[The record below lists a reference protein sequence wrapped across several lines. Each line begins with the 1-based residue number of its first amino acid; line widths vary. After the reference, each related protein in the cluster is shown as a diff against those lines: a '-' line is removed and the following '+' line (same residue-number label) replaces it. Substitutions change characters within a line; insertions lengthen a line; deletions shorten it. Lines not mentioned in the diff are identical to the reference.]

1 MRVPIYEPQ
10 AGVQFVPPA
19 PVSAGVV
26 GDGLA
31 AGLQSLAGVASVVG
45 DLARQQQ
52 QRDRAQAEADAEI
65 RMIRATTDA
74 TRDLADLRGKLID
87 DPDYATAPQR
97 FDAAARAIGDRYTQ
111 GIGDPLR
118 AARFENHFAGLVGT
132 GGVAVR
138 EAAQARRRDVAM
150 SSLADTIDTQRRAAA
165 DATNPVEYE
174 HAITTIGSAIAGLRD
189 TGVLSAAD
197 AGRLAREQLGLV
209 DEEAVR
215 AQLNRD
221 PYAAVSRLQDQQ
233 AFRYLDPVRRQQF
246 LSQAVTDVRQL
257 EARREADAR
266 QAKAEADATL
276 RADRADLREEARLA
290 LQTVQNGDDYQGMD
304 GLIRRAEGLDPDT
317 ARRLQ
322 FARLDR
328 DWTARF
334 AALSPVD
341 QQAEIGHQ
349 RQDLAAAG
357 DAETALSRSERLQTA
372 QRIEKQTAEMLD
384 KDPLGWAMARG
395 VVPEAPIQP
404 GQPDSFSARQRA
416 VATARAHYGRDM
428 PPLTGGE
435 AEAVVRAF
443 DQAETADER
452 WDVLSGITRGWQDP
466 AMGWAALRQL
476 REAKLSPRATYA
488 LAVGEEPGR
497 QALGRQL
504 MRELTDPP
512 SKVDL
517 SVATDQARRDVR
529 ETAAT
534 LYDRGIGAVRQKALS
549 ASPRAAFGR
558 RYDEDLD
565 ALLTVAQRRVGV
577 ADRPA
582 ESAYRDLFSTV
593 VPLDDD
599 GLAHLVLPAGTDTG
613 RLATGLQ
620 VLRNQ
625 AADRLAKL
633 APQDGDVV
641 QTRQFGRA
649 VVEETRRSGVWV
661 NDGDGMVL
669 IVPGAGE
676 AVTGDDG
683 RPWRVSIDQ
692 ALAAADGA
700 AAYRAP
706 RDIPLGPLP

>member
-1 MRVPIYEPQ
+1 MRVPSYQPQ
-10 AGVQFVPPA
+10 VGVPFAPLAPAGA
-19 PVSAGVV
+19 NV
-26 GDGLA
+26 GEGIA
-31 AGLQSLAGVASVVG
+31 TGLQSLAGVVG
-45 DLARQQQ
+45 DLAQQQQ

-150 SSLADTIDTQRRAAA
+150 SSLADTLDTQRRAAA
-165 DATNPVEYE
+165 DATNSVEYE
-174 HAITTIGSAIAGLRD
+174 HAVTAIGSAIAGLRD
-189 TGVLSAAD
+189 AGVLSAAD

-209 DEEAVR
+209 DEEVVR

-221 PYAAVSRLQDQQ
+221 PYAAVADLQDHQ

-266 QAKAEADATL
+266 QAKVEADAAL
-276 RADRADLREEARLA
+276 RSDRADLREEARLA
-290 LQTVQNGDDYQGMD
+290 LQTIDNGDDYQGLD
-304 GLIRRAEGLDPDT
+304 GLIRRAQGLDPDT

-334 AALSPVD
+334 AALSPAD
-341 QQAEIGHQ
+341 QQAEIAHQ
-349 RQDLAAAG
+349 KQELTAAD

-372 QRIEKQTAEMLD
+372 QRAAKQTAEMLD

-395 VVPEAPIQP
+395 VVPDAPIQP
-404 GQPDSFSARQRA
+404 GQPDSFAARQRA
-416 VATARAHYGRDM
+416 VASAHAHYGRDI
-428 PPLTGGE
+428 PPLTAGE
-435 AEAVVRAF
+435 ADATVRAF
-443 DQAETADER
+443 DRAETADER
-452 WDVLSGITRGWQDP
+452 WDVLSSVTQGWQDP
-466 AMGWAALRQL
+466 AMSHAALRQL
-476 REAKLSPRATYA
+476 RDAKLPSRAAYA

-504 MRELTDPP
+504 MRELTDPAP
-512 SKVDL
+512 KVDV
-517 SVATDQARRDVR
+517 SVATDQARRDAR
-529 ETAAT
+529 EIAAT
-534 LYDRGIGAVRQKALS
+534 LYDRGIGAVWLKAQ
-549 ASPRAAFGR
+549 AARPRAPFSQ
-558 RYDEDLD
+558 RYGEDLD
-565 ALLTVAQRRVGV
+565 ALLTVAQHRVGV

-582 ESAYRDLFSTV
+582 ESAYRDLFSNV

-620 VLRNQ
+620 VLRAQ
-625 AADRLAKL
+625 AADRLEKQPPQWTAA
-633 APQDGDVV
+633 APPQH
-641 QTRQFGRA
+641 FGRLA
-649 VVEETRRSGVWV
+649 VEETRRRGVWV
-661 NDGDGMVL
+661 NAGDDMEL

-676 AVTGDDG
+676 AVAGDDG
-683 RPWRVSIDQ
+683 RPWRISIDQ
-692 ALAAADGA
+692 ALAAAEGA